1 MSKGQKLGN
10 FMTYYFLRRLSQT
23 FFVLLAMSFVIY
35 SLIGLMPGDPID
47 IMVQS
52 DPNLT
57 TADATRL
64 KASYGLDQPLIDRYW
79 NWLNSA
85 AKGEFGYSRV
95 HNKPVL
101 EILIPRL
108 WNTFLLMGSSLLLA
122 LLLALPMGIWSAIHP
137 HSRSDL
143 TINIFALGG
152 TSIPIFWLGL
162 LLIVV
167 FSVWL
172 KWLPA
177 SAMHEQNSSA
187 VDQIKH
193 LILPVLALGLGTTGQ
208 LTRHMRAAMIEV
220 LGQDYIRTAQAK
232 GLRSS
237 KIIFQHALPNA
248 MIPVVTVVTLSFGS
262 LFSGALITETMF
274 SYLGTGKL
282 IFDSIM
288 GNDYNMALV
297 SLLFAT
303 ILILLSNFVADVM
316 YARLDPRVRYGER

>member
-1 MSKGQKLGN
+1 
-10 FMTYYFLRRLSQT
+10 
-23 FFVLLAMSFVIY
+23 
-35 SLIGLMPGDPID
+35 MPGDPID

-57 TADATRL
+57 TEDAARL

-79 NWLNSA
+79 KWLNSA
-85 AKGEFGYSRV
+85 ARGEFGYSRI

-108 WNTFLLMGSSLLLA
+108 SNTLLLMGSSLILA
-122 LLLALPMGIWSAIHP
+122 LVFAIPMGIWAAVRP
-137 HSRSDL
+137 RSHIDFI
-143 TINIFALGG
+143 INLIALGG
-152 TSIPIFWLGL
+152 ASIPIFWLGL

-172 KWLPA
+172 GVLPA
-177 SAMHEQNSSA
+177 SAMYEQNS
-187 VDQIKH
+187 DTLDRIKH
-193 LILPVLALGLGTTGQ
+193 LTLPVLALALATIGQ

-220 LGQDYIRTAQAK
+220 LGEDYIRTARAK
-232 GLRSS
+232 GLRNRR
-237 KIIFQHALPNA
+237 IIIHHALPNA
-248 MIPVVTVVTLSFGS
+248 MMPVITVITLSFGG

-303 ILILLSNFVADVM
+303 ILVLFSNFVADLL
-316 YARLDPRVRYGER
+316 YARLDPRVRYDRR

>member
-1 MSKGQKLGN
+1 
-10 FMTYYFLRRLSQT
+10 MTYYFLRRLSQT

>member
-1 MSKGQKLGN
+1 
-10 FMTYYFLRRLSQT
+10 MTYYFLRRLSQT
-23 FFVLLAMSFVIY
+23 FLVLITMSFIIY
-35 SLIGLMPGDPID
+35 FLIGLMPGDPID

-57 TADATRL
+57 TEDAARL
-64 KASYGLDQPLIDRYW
+64 KANYGLDQPLINRYW
-79 NWLNSA
+79 EWLNSA
-85 AKGEFGYSRV
+85 AKGEFGYSRI

-122 LLLALPMGIWSAIHP
+122 LILAIPAGIWAATRP
-137 HSRSDL
+137 GSRIDF
-143 TINIFALGG
+143 TINMFALGG
-152 TSIPIFWLGL
+152 ASIPIFWLGL

-172 KWLPA
+172 EWLPA
-177 SAMHEQNSSA
+177 SAMYEQDSGI
-187 VDQIKH
+187 VERIQH
-193 LILPVLALGLGTTGQ
+193 LVLPVLALAVATTGQ
-208 LTRHMRAAMIEV
+208 LTRHMRAAMIEA
-220 LGQDYIRTAQAK
+220 LGQDYIRTARAK
-232 GLRSS
+232 GLRSR
-237 KIIFQHALPNA
+237 KIVVRHALPNA
-248 MIPVVTVVTLSFGS
+248 MMPVITVVTLSFGS

-303 ILILLSNFVADVM
+303 VLVLFGNFIADIL
-316 YARLDPRVRYGER
+316 YAQFDPRVSYDPR

>member
-1 MSKGQKLGN
+1 
-10 FMTYYFLRRLSQT
+10 
-23 FFVLLAMSFVIY
+23 
-35 SLIGLMPGDPID
+35 MPGDPID

-57 TADATRL
+57 SEDAARL

-79 NWLNSA
+79 RWLNSA
-85 AKGEFGYSRV
+85 AKGEFGYSRI

-108 WNTFLLMGSSLLLA
+108 SNTLLLMGTSLA
-122 LLLALPMGIWSAIHP
+122 LALVVAIPTGIWAAMRP
-137 HSRSDL
+137 RSHVDF
-143 TINIFALGG
+143 TINLFALGG
-152 TSIPIFWLGL
+152 TSLPIFWLGL

-172 KWLPA
+172 GWLPA
-177 SAMHEQNSSA
+177 SAMYEQNSRTI
-187 VDQIKH
+187 DQIKH
-193 LILPVLALGLGTTGQ
+193 LILPVLALALATTGQ

-220 LGQDYIRTAQAK
+220 LGEDYIRTARAK
-232 GLRSS
+232 GLRTR
-237 KIIFQHALPNA
+237 KIIVHHALPNA
-248 MIPVVTVVTLSFGS
+248 TMPVITVITLSFGS

-303 ILILLSNFVADVM
+303 FLVLFSNFIADLL
-316 YARLDPRVRYGER
+316 YAQLDPRVRYDRR

>member
-1 MSKGQKLGN
+1 
-10 FMTYYFLRRLSQT
+10 MTYYFLRRLSQT
-23 FFVLLAMSFVIY
+23 FIVLLAMSFIIY

-57 TADATRL
+57 TEDATRL
-64 KASYGLDQPLIDRYW
+64 KASYGLDQPLINRYW
-79 NWLNSA
+79 KWLNSA
-85 AKGEFGYSRV
+85 AKAEFGYSRI

-108 WNTFLLMGSSLLLA
+108 SNTLLLMGSSLILA
-122 LLLALPMGIWSAIHP
+122 LVFAIPMGIWAAIRP
-137 HSRSDL
+137 RSHIDFI
-143 TINIFALGG
+143 INLIALGG
-152 TSIPIFWLGL
+152 ASIPIFWLCL

-167 FSVWL
+167 FAVWL
-172 KWLPA
+172 GVLPA
-177 SAMHEQNSSA
+177 SAMYEQSSNTL
-187 VDQIKH
+187 DRIKH
-193 LILPVLALGLGTTGQ
+193 LILPVLALALATIGQ

-220 LGQDYIRTAQAK
+220 LGEDYIRTARAK
-232 GLRSS
+232 GLRNIR
-237 KIIFQHALPNA
+237 IIIHHALPNA
-248 MIPVVTVVTLSFGS
+248 MMPVITVITLSFGG

-303 ILILLSNFVADVM
+303 ILVLFSNFVADLL
-316 YARLDPRVRYGER
+316 YARLDPRVRYDRR

>member
-1 MSKGQKLGN
+1 
-10 FMTYYFLRRLSQT
+10 MTYYLIRRLSQT
-23 FFVLLAMSFVIY
+23 LIVLLGMSFIIY

-57 TADATRL
+57 SEDAARL

-79 NWLNSA
+79 RWLNSA
-85 AKGEFGYSRV
+85 AKGEFGYSRI

-108 WNTFLLMGSSLLLA
+108 SNTLLLMGTSLA
-122 LLLALPMGIWSAIHP
+122 LALVVAIPTGIWAAMRP
-137 HSRSDL
+137 RSHVDF
-143 TINIFALGG
+143 TINLFALGG
-152 TSIPIFWLGL
+152 TSLPIFWLGL

-172 KWLPA
+172 GWLPA
-177 SAMHEQNSSA
+177 SAMYEQNSRTI
-187 VDQIKH
+187 DQIKH
-193 LILPVLALGLGTTGQ
+193 LILPVLALALATTGQ

-220 LGQDYIRTAQAK
+220 LGEDYIRTARAK
-232 GLRSS
+232 GLRNRR
-237 KIIFQHALPNA
+237 IIIHHALPNA
-248 MIPVVTVVTLSFGS
+248 MMPVITVITLSFGG

-303 ILILLSNFVADVM
+303 ILVLFSNFVADLL
-316 YARLDPRVRYGER
+316 YARLDPRIRYDRR

>member
-1 MSKGQKLGN
+1 
-10 FMTYYFLRRLSQT
+10 MTYYFLRRLSQT
-23 FFVLLAMSFVIY
+23 FIVLLAMSFIIY

-57 TADATRL
+57 AEDAARL

-79 NWLNSA
+79 KWLSSA
-85 AKGEFGYSRV
+85 AKAEFGYSRIY
-95 HNKPVL
+95 NKPVL

-108 WNTFLLMGSSLLLA
+108 SNTLLLMGSSLILA
-122 LLLALPMGIWSAIHP
+122 LVFAIPMGIWAAVRP
-137 HSRSDL
+137 RSRIDFI
-143 TINIFALGG
+143 INLIALGG
-152 TSIPIFWLGL
+152 ASIPIFWLGL

-172 KWLPA
+172 GVLPA
-177 SAMHEQNSSA
+177 SAMYEQNS
-187 VDQIKH
+187 DTLDRIKH
-193 LILPVLALGLGTTGQ
+193 LTLPVLALALATIGQ

-220 LGQDYIRTAQAK
+220 LGEDYIRTARAK
-232 GLRSS
+232 GLRNRR
-237 KIIFQHALPNA
+237 IIIHHALPNA
-248 MIPVVTVVTLSFGS
+248 MMPVITVITLSFGG

-303 ILILLSNFVADVM
+303 ILVLFSNFVADLL
-316 YARLDPRVRYGER
+316 YARLDPRVRYDRS